1 MILLVKQT
9 DGPIDLMSI
18 LHVAYSAVPTFGIY
32 STKGEWIIEGHGVDP
47 DIPVIDDP
55 SLMAKGGDPQLER
68 AIDEV
73 LKSLK
78 KNPTLEVK
86 KPKYPLRAGR

>member
-1 MILLVKQT
+1 MGWINWHFRHAFADRWRSVT
-9 DGPIDLMSI
+9 
-18 LHVAYSAVPTFGIY
+18 VPTFGIY

-47 DIPVIDDP
+47 DITVVDDP

-73 LKSLK
+73 IKALK
-78 KNPTLEVK
+78 KNPPVEVK